1 MPSKGDKTREFIKQ
15 AAYPLFVER
24 GFKEVTM
31 KDICEAAG
39 LSRGGLYRHFGSTAE
54 LFEEIWRGLVSNT
67 EEDLEQ
73 RMKEGHSARK
83 MLRDILEVR
92 KREMEENDKSLTL
105 SVCEY
110 SHAVSSEMFIELN
123 EKSKIM
129 WGKMICYG
137 MERGEFAQVDADAVV
152 DMILYSYQGA
162 RMWSRILPVDK
173 GVSRHLV
180 DCIWNMLVPDE
191 RRELL

>member
-1 MPSKGDKTREFIKQ
+1 MPSKGDKTRECIKQ

-24 GFKEVTM
+24 GFKEVAM
-31 KDICEAAG
+31 KDICEVTG

-73 RMKEGHSARK
+73 RMRAGHSARK
-83 MLRDILEVR
+83 MLRDILEAR
-92 KREMEENDKSLTL
+92 KREMEEKDKSLTL

-129 WGKMICYG
+129 WGKMIRYG
-137 MERGEFAQVDADAVV
+137 MERGEFAQVDVDAVV
-152 DMILYSYQGA
+152 DMILFSYQGA

-173 GVSRHLV
+173 GVSKHLV
-180 DCIWNMLVPDE
+180 DCIWDMLVPDE
-191 RRELL
+191 RRETL

>member
-31 KDICEAAG
+31 KDICEVTG

-73 RMKEGHSARK
+73 RMREGHSARK

-92 KREMEENDKSLTL
+92 KREMEEKDKSLTL

-123 EKSKIM
+123 EKSKVM

-137 MERGEFAQVDADAVV
+137 MERGEFAQVDVDAVV

-162 RMWSRILPVDK
+162 RMWSRILPVDE
-173 GVSRHLV
+173 GVSKHLV

-191 RRELL
+191 RRKTL